1 VRDRGVRDGIVDPHR
16 ARRADA
22 LQIRDA
28 TARRR
33 SIRGARRLR
42 ATPRR
47 GHASGGADVA
57 VRGARFASDA
67 SRVRCAFAFGDGE
80 VVVTRATAAP
90 RDEATRERERVVV
103 CVAPRAR
110 RGNAARRRYC

>member
-1 VRDRGVRDGIVDPHR
+1 MARWKRRAAASRRAFATAACAMASLTRTASAAPTR
-16 ARRADA
+16 ARF
-22 LQIRDA
+22 A
-28 TARRR
+28 T
-33 SIRGARRLR
+33 RRLDDDRFAAPVVTR

-80 VVVTRATAAP
+80 VVVTRARAAP
-90 RDEATRERERVVV
+90 RDD
-103 CVAPRAR
+103 C
-110 RGNAARRRYC
+110 